1 MKHSPLPAGHSSLSL
16 KTPAKIN
23 WFLQI
28 LGKREDGYH
37 NISSLMQCV
46 GLYDNL
52 TFESAD
58 SIEVVSDLDIPVR
71 ENIVYR
77 AASVL
82 KKYAA
87 RSKGARILLKKNI
100 PACAGLGGGS
110 SDAACTLSGLNILW
124 GLGLSDGELSAIGA
138 EIGSDVPF
146 FLKGPAALIEG
157 KGEKVKSLDIGSSS
171 ILLLV
176 KPRVSVSTA
185 WAYDS
190 FDRQGGAEKLTKK
203 HIDIKLFCQALNRRD
218 YASLG
223 TMLYNDFEDVI
234 MNKYP
239 LVRDIKRKLLE
250 TGADISAMSGSG
262 PTVFGVFQTNAGA
275 EKAARAMEPNF
286 CRLAE
291 TLITVDGKQ

>member
-1 MKHSPLPAGHSSLSL
+1 M
-16 KTPAKIN
+16 
-23 WFLQI
+23 
-28 LGKREDGYH
+28 
-37 NISSLMQCV
+37 
-46 GLYDNL
+46 
-52 TFESAD
+52 
-58 SIEVVSDLDIPVR
+58 
-71 ENIVYR
+71 
-77 AASVL
+77 
-82 KKYAA
+82 
-87 RSKGARILLKKNI
+87 
-100 PACAGLGGGS
+100 
-110 SDAACTLSGLNILW
+110 
-124 GLGLSDGELSAIGA
+124 
-138 EIGSDVPF
+138 
-146 FLKGPAALIEG
+146 
-157 KGEKVKSLDIGSSS
+157 KSLDIGSSS